1 MKTLIIAFALS
12 LASTAFA
19 GVFKDSYKEN
29 TLVPESL
36 QDEVA
41 QTVLKRFPCLS
52 NLKEIHTTERTVKID
67 QGMVDH
73 FYTTVFTAFTNLD
86 HPNSVYVTVDSAE
99 YAVQNG
105 KNTDVLGL
113 QTNYGEYL
121 CQ

>member
-1 MKTLIIAFALS
+1 MKTSIIAIALT
-12 LASTAFA
+12 LTSTAFA
-19 GVFKDSYKEN
+19 GTFKNSYKEN
-29 TLVPESL
+29 TLVPVSL
-36 QDEVA
+36 QDEVV
-41 QTVLKRFPCLS
+41 QTALTRFPCLS

-99 YAVQNG
+99 FAIQNG
-105 KNTDVLGL
+105 KNTEVLGL